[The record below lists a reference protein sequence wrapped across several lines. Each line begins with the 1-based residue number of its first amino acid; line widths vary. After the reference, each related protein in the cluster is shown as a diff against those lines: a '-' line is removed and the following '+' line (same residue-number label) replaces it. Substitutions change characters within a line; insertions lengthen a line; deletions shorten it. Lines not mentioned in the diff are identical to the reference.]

1 MHAESGTAQAVA
13 TTAPPGCA
21 APEQEGSRRARQRL
35 MEALIIKVCA
45 STPSARGRDKES
57 PRFSLAVHSDACSS
71 SRRARQRLGGGAD
84 HAAEQLDVSFVSRA
98 AQYFQEQPNCR
109 RDVPASA

>member
-45 STPSARGRDKES
+45 STS
-57 PRFSLAVHSDACSS
+57 
-71 SRRARQRLGGGAD
+71 RARAAAIKNLQGFVWRCTAT
-84 HAAEQLDVSFVSRA
+84 HARA
-98 AQYFQEQPNCR
+98 A
-109 RDVPASA
+109 DAPASAWVEAPIIPLNSLIFLLFPRPPNFC

>member
-35 MEALIIKVCA
+35 MEALIIRVYA
-45 STPSARGRDKES
+45 STAGAAAIKNLQGFFFDG
-57 PRFSLAVHSDACSS
+57 AQ
-71 SRRARQRLGGGAD
+71 RRMLEQQTRPPALGWRRR
-84 HAAEQLDVSFVSRA
+84 S
-98 AQYFQEQPNCR
+98 CR
-109 RDVPASA
+109 